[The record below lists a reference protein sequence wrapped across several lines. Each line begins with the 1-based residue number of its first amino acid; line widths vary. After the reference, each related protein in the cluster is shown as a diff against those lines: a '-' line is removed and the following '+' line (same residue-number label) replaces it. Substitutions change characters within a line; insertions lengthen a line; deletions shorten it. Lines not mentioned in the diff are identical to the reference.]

1 MSISLVRIVNIS
13 SKYRTILADEINYCR
28 AKINAE
34 SDLRKKAYYYSS
46 AYGMTRRIFNLEFDP
61 QLQFIDFI
69 LNSSY
74 QAIFSRIAILMS
86 GDNTIPI
93 TDEFFDGLSNCLE
106 LLEDR
111 IRNNE
116 DTYDVLEKIVNLMST
131 IDGNGYYLVQK
142 GVPVYTE

>member
-1 MSISLVRIVNIS
+1 MRIVNIS

-74 QAIFSRIAILMS
+74 QAIFSRIAITMS

-93 TDEFFDGLSNCLE
+93 TDEFFSGLNNCLE
-106 LLEDR
+106 LLEER
-111 IRNNE
+111 IRLNE
-116 DTYDVLEKIVNLMST
+116 DTYDVLEKIVNLTST
-131 IDGNGYYLVQK
+131 IDGNGYYLMQK

>member
-1 MSISLVRIVNIS
+1 VNIS

>member
-1 MSISLVRIVNIS
+1 MRIVNIS

-131 IDGNGYYLVQK
+131 IDGNGYYLMQK

>member
-1 MSISLVRIVNIS
+1 MNIS
-13 SKYRTILADEINYCR
+13 SEYRTILADEINYCR

-93 TDEFFDGLSNCLE
+93 TDEFFDGLNNCLE

-131 IDGNGYYLVQK
+131 IDGNGYYLMQK

>member
-1 MSISLVRIVNIS
+1 MRIVNIS
-13 SKYRTILADEINYCR
+13 SEYRTILADEINYCR

-93 TDEFFDGLSNCLE
+93 TDEFFDGLNNCLE

-131 IDGNGYYLVQK
+131 IDGNGYYLMQK

>member
-1 MSISLVRIVNIS
+1 MNIS

-131 IDGNGYYLVQK
+131 IDGNGYYLMQK

>member
-1 MSISLVRIVNIS
+1 MRIVNIS

-74 QAIFSRIAILMS
+74 QAIFSRIAIIMS

-93 TDEFFDGLSNCLE
+93 TDEFFNGLSNCLE
-106 LLEDR
+106 LLEER

-116 DTYDVLEKIVNLMST
+116 DTYDVLEKIVNLIST
-131 IDGNGYYLVQK
+131 IDGNGYYLMQK

>member
-1 MSISLVRIVNIS
+1 MRIVNIS

>member
-1 MSISLVRIVNIS
+1 VNIS

-74 QAIFSRIAILMS
+74 QAIFSRIATLMS

-93 TDEFFDGLSNCLE
+93 TDEFFNGLSNCLE
-106 LLEDR
+106 LLEER

-116 DTYDVLEKIVNLMST
+116 DTYDVLEKIVNLIST
-131 IDGNGYYLVQK
+131 IDGNGYYLMQK

>member
-1 MSISLVRIVNIS
+1 M
-13 SKYRTILADEINYCR
+13 LANEINYCR
-28 AKINAE
+28 AKINEE
-34 SDLRKKAYYYSS
+34 SDLRKKAFYYSS

-74 QAIFSRIAILMS
+74 QAISVRIASIMS

-93 TDEFFDGLSNCLE
+93 TDEFFNGLTNCLE
-106 LLEDR
+106 LLEER
-111 IRNNE
+111 IKNNE
-116 DTYDVLEKIVNLMST
+116 DTYDVLEKIVNLIST

>member
-1 MSISLVRIVNIS
+1 VRIVNIS

-74 QAIFSRIAILMS
+74 QAIFSRIAIFMS

-131 IDGNGYYLVQK
+131 IDGNGYYLMQK

>member
-1 MSISLVRIVNIS
+1 MRIVNIS

-74 QAIFSRIAILMS
+74 QAIFSRIATLMS

-93 TDEFFDGLSNCLE
+93 TDEFFNGLSNCLE
-106 LLEDR
+106 LLEER

-116 DTYDVLEKIVNLMST
+116 DTYDVLEKIVNLIST
-131 IDGNGYYLVQK
+131 IDGNGYYLMQK